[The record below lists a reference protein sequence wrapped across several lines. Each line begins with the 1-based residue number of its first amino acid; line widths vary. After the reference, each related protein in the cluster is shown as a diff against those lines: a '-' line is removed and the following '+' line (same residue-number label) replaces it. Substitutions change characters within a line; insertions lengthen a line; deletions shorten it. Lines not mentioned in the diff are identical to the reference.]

1 MEQENQIFR
10 KKSLERI
17 ASPEKLNDYLKVT
30 NVSAWL
36 VLCVVIVLLIGFAV
50 WSAVGNIETRVSAEA
65 RAQDG
70 VVTIVLP
77 SSSNGVQL
85 EAGMEVEIG
94 KARGEIST
102 VRTDDYGRSIA
113 SADIDIP
120 DGTYGAEIVVE
131 RISPLSFLF

>member
-50 WSAVGNIETRVSAEA
+50 WSAVGDIETRVSAEA
-65 RAQDG
+65 KAESG

-77 SSSNGVQL
+77 SLSKGIQL
-85 EAGMEVEIG
+85 ESGMEIEIG
-94 KARGEIST
+94 TVNGEIAT

-113 SADIDIP
+113 SANMDIP
-120 DGTYGAEIVVE
+120 DGTYGAEIIVE
-131 RISPLSFLF
+131 RISPLSFLL